1 MSSIKSYIEV
11 KVVDRDGKVVKEV
24 KSEAKTLVANFI
36 RALAGLLLAPR
47 GDATPISLTNLAG
60 GSFVFPDTSYDQPIM
75 FANAGEGV
83 ATVGIMVGSSDIPF
97 APDQVN
103 LISRIPHGSASGQL
117 WYLANSTSVVTLP
130 DGRPAVRILRNFENR
145 SGGDVVV
152 VEVGLACRARR
163 GDFLIDR
170 TVLSTPVTVPPDY
183 ILSVSYTITT
193 V

>member
-47 GDATPISLTNLAG
+47 ADANVISLTNLAG
-60 GSFVFPDTSYDQPIM
+60 GSFGFPAIIFDQPVM
-75 FANAGEGV
+75 LANAGEGV
-83 ATVGIMVGSSDIPF
+83 ATAGIMVGSSDTPF
-97 APDQVN
+97 AIDQVN

-117 WYLANSTSVVTLP
+117 WYLASSVSVVTLP
-130 DGRPAVRILRNFENR
+130 GGRPAVRILRNFENR

-152 VEVGLACRARR
+152 AEVGLACRARSI
-163 GDFLIDR
+163 DFLIDR
-170 TVLSTPVTVPPDY
+170 TVLPTPVTVPHGY
-183 ILSVSYTITT
+183 ILSVVYTITT